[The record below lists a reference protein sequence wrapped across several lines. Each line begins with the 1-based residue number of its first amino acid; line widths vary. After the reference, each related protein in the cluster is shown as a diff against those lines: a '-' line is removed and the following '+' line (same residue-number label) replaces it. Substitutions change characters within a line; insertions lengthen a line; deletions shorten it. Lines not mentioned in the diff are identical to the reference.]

1 MDLPISV
8 CIGGEAG
15 NGVMS
20 AGLAIAKI
28 ASRSGYHVSDYSE
41 YPSIIRGGH
50 NVTRISISNQ
60 PIRSPIFQLDCLIAL
75 NQATL
80 DLHFAELEPNAIVI
94 FDPEQHQ
101 PPTSD
106 LSLNLV
112 GVPINRI
119 AQQIG
124 NTNLMRNTVAVAAAL
139 VCLGVEMEKF
149 YDFLAQEF
157 HAKPKIAK
165 LNQQVAQAAV
175 AHVTKNYAQ
184 CITSLLST
192 LPDPQPR
199 IIVSG
204 NQAISL
210 GAISAGMQ
218 FASIYPMTPTSSII
232 ETIAPLQDQFN
243 FVYRQ
248 PEDEISAV
256 IMAIGAS
263 YAGARSLVAT
273 ASGGFNLMAEG
284 YGLAAIT
291 ETPLVLV
298 IGQRG
303 GPATGLPTYTEQ
315 ADLRFILHASQ
326 GEFPRIVLSA
336 GDVEEAYSLT
346 AQAFDLADIYQTPV
360 IILVDKHLCECH
372 WSTSP
377 FTSISHINR
386 GKLKLNTD
394 LEYKR
399 FALDHDGISPRS
411 FPGLGNH
418 VLANSDEHNQAGQS
432 NDEAGNRVAQMT
444 KRMTKLDTCRAKHM
458 RAPTLYGDPQAPIT
472 IVSWGSNKGA
482 ILDAIDTFPQAKY
495 LHITWLSPF
504 PADAIKQVL
513 TQSQYVL
520 DIEANMTAQ
529 LAGLIHEHT
538 GIEILDKYLKSDGR
552 PFTSKEI
559 LLKLNSINST

>member
-28 ASRSGYHVSDYSE
+28 ASRNGYHVSDYSE

-60 PIRSPIFQLDCLIAL
+60 PIHSPIYELNCLIAL

-80 DLHFAELEPNAIVI
+80 DLHFSELTPNAIVVY
-94 FDPEQHQ
+94 DPEHHQ
-101 PPTSD
+101 P
-106 LSLNLV
+106 LSVDFPLNLV

-139 VCLGVEMEKF
+139 ACLGADGQSF
-149 YDFLAQEF
+149 YNFLAQEF
-157 HAKPKIAK
+157 QAKPKIAK

-175 AHVTKNYAQ
+175 SHVTKNYPQ
-184 CITSLLST
+184 SITNLLAT
-192 LPDPQPR
+192 LPNSPPK

-232 ETIAPLQDQFN
+232 ETIAPLQDKYN

-248 PEDEISAV
+248 PEDEISAI

-336 GDVEEAYSLT
+336 GDVDEAYNLT
-346 AQAFDLADIYQTPV
+346 TQAFDLAEIYQTPV
-360 IILVDKHLCECH
+360 IVLVDKHLCECH
-372 WSTSP
+372 WSTTP
-377 FTSISHINR
+377 FPPVPSINR
-386 GKLKLNTD
+386 GKLQLDVD

-399 FALDHDGISPRS
+399 FALGQDGISPRS

-418 VLANSDEHNQAGQS
+418 VLANSDEHNPAGQS
-432 NDEAGNRVAQMT
+432 NDEAQNRIDQMT
-444 KRMTKLDTCRAKHM
+444 KRIAKLDTCRTNHM
-458 RAPTLYGDPQAPIT
+458 PSPVLYGDPQAPIT

-482 ILDAIDTFPQAKY
+482 ILDALESFPQANY

-504 PADAIKQVL
+504 PADSIKQIL
-513 TQSQYVL
+513 TRSKYVL
-520 DIEANMTAQ
+520 DIEGNTTAQ
-529 LAGLIHEHT
+529 LAGLIHEYT
-538 GIEILDKYLKSDGR
+538 GIEILDKFLKSNGR
-552 PFTSKEI
+552 PFTSQEI
-559 LLKLNSINST
+559 LFKLNSIILN